1 MRNKPTATMISDKN
15 NDNNICV
22 FMSESKFS
30 KNEIR
35 PTNGITMKELSTI
48 KFSVISNNSINISR
62 GRGNNLGEE
71 KIGRHE
77 NIINTTDSRS
87 DQLIFQTEQAMGIN
101 DKCSN
106 DDRVV
111 TIICDNG

>member
-1 MRNKPTATMISDKN
+1 
-15 NDNNICV
+15 
-22 FMSESKFS
+22 
-30 KNEIR
+30 
-35 PTNGITMKELSTI
+35 MKELFTI
-48 KFSVISNNSINISR
+48 KLRVISSNSINTCW
-62 GRGNNLGEE
+62 GRSDNLGEK

-77 NIINTTDSRS
+77 NIINTTNSRS

>member
-1 MRNKPTATMISDKN
+1 
-15 NDNNICV
+15 
-22 FMSESKFS
+22 
-30 KNEIR
+30 
-35 PTNGITMKELSTI
+35 MKKLFTI
-48 KFSVISNNSINISR
+48 KPWVISSYSIDISR
-62 GRGNNLGEE
+62 GRGVNLGEK

-77 NIINTTDSRS
+77 NIINTTNSRS